1 MYKVKSKK
9 GEIFF
14 VTDGKE
20 TYGFTLRGKEVFPIT
35 GDAHGFKHAD
45 TKDAIE
51 QYKASHPWIP
61 RFGGVI
67 FLYVFL

>member
-1 MYKVKSKK
+1 MYKVTSTK

-35 GDAHGFKHAD
+35 GDAHGFEYEA

-51 QYKASHPWIP
+51 QYKASH
-61 RFGGVI
+61 R
-67 FLYVFL
+67 